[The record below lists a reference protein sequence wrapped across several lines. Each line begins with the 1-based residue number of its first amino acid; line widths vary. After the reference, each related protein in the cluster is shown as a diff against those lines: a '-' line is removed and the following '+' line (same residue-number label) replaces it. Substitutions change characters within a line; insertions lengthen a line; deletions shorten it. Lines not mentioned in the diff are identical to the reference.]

1 MIETDEPK
9 KQPNEMVHGWENN
22 KKIKGEK
29 GQQPKKADEKNFNL

>member
-9 KQPNEMVHGWENN
+9 KKPNEMVDGWGNN
-22 KKIKGEK
+22 KKIKEEK